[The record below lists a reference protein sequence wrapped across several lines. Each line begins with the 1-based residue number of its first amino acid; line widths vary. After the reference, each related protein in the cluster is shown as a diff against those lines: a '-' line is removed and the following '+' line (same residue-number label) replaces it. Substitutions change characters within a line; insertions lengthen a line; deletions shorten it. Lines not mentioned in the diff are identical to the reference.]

1 MKKIIKTT
9 YLFYLEDFLREG
21 RRFPSTERMN
31 GENFVPLYTERINK
45 NITILGKPCQKHY
58 LNAYK
63 ILNNIHMKKYTY
75 QYKKISLA
83 FFFHKTHADVH
94 KTITKVDVCQKNYES
109 KY

>member
-45 NITILGKPCQKHY
+45 
-58 LNAYK
+58 
-63 ILNNIHMKKYTY
+63 
-75 QYKKISLA
+75 ISQFSANLV
-83 FFFHKTHADVH
+83 KS
-94 KTITKVDVCQKNYES
+94 II
-109 KY
+109 